1 MYPLSTNFNFTAS
14 TLEEFVEYNIS
25 VRAYS
30 SAGSGPFSDIAMQT
44 TNAAGLYIV
53 LSYLANCHFLPFI
66 LFIIVPAQSPQNVI
80 VTNIS
85 ATQLTVCFYPPS
97 DINQN
102 GLITSFNI
110 TYQGIELDTSIR
122 TIEYIVAQTM
132 YPLTGRIC
140 VNLTNLQEFINYNTS
155 VVAIN
160 TVGTGPASID
170 VMQIT
175 DESSK

>member
-1 MYPLSTNFNFTAS
+1 M
-14 TLEEFVEYNIS
+14 
-25 VRAYS
+25 
-30 SAGSGPFSDIAMQT
+30 
-44 TNAAGLYIV
+44 
-53 LSYLANCHFLPFI
+53 
-66 LFIIVPAQSPQNVI
+66 
-80 VTNIS
+80 
-85 ATQLTVCFYPPS
+85 CFYPPS

-140 VNLTNLQEFINYNTS
+140 VNLTNLEEFINYNTS

-160 TVGTGPASID
+160 TVGTGPASIN
-170 VMQIT
+170 VMQVT
-175 DESSK
+175 SEAGEFC